1 MFEIKL
7 APQLPKGTGN
17 GLDPII
23 ADLCD
28 RPENTQVIIAIVDCK
43 EIKTD
48 TDTGEVIPTMR
59 IRRVEAITGPD
70 ANTARRMFHRA
81 TERRTGH
88 EALPFG
94 LVQEGLAALDDAERV

>member
-1 MFEIKL
+1 MSEIKL
-7 APQLPKGTGN
+7 ASALPKGTAN
-17 GLDPII
+17 GLDPIV

-28 RPENTQVIIAIVDCK
+28 QPENTQVVIAIVDCK

-48 TDTGEVIPTMR
+48 TDTGEIIPTMR

-70 ANTARRMFHRA
+70 AQTVRRMFHRA
-81 TERRTGH
+81 TERRTGR

-94 LVQEGLAALDDAERV
+94 LVEEGLAALDNAERV